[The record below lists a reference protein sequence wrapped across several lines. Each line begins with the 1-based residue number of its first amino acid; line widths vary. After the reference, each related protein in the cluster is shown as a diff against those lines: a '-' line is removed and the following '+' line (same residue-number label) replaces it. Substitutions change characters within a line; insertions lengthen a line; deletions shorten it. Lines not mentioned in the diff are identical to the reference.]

1 MQPPFYWWRKWLTNL
16 NLGVFAR
23 KVNIYIL
30 RTGIVGIVNV
40 VTLYFTGHYLGP
52 RPMGLIGFATS
63 FIQMFFMFSD
73 LGLGQAHIKRIS
85 EGKNVSYCTGTYLII
100 KSTLI
105 LILFVALTAYLLLK
119 KFYFQTQFNDPD
131 QERIIYLLLIPV
143 VLVQLSNIPLHT
155 FEARTESVKAS
166 LPLVISSLIKAPLI
180 VSVAVFGLGVYGLV
194 FARYVSGLVI
204 FLIAYKLLKDPI
216 KLPPKGYFKSYFV
229 FAYKVFFI
237 TILTQAA
244 LQIDKLLIGK
254 YVSIEAVG
262 VYVSALSIIAV
273 LNVIPNAV
281 GSLLFPT
288 ISRADSAGN
297 LDLIKNYTLLSE
309 KYIGMTVIPVAII
322 IFFFSKSI
330 IFLLVGPEFSD
341 AQIPLSILSFYFLIN
356 GLRKPY
362 ASLIAG
368 TDKMSLLALIST
380 ISVSVNILLNLLLI
394 PGNLYGISLGGL
406 GIKGAAIATL
416 TSGIVYSLL
425 CRIVVFR
432 ATGIKSNK
440 SVFIQYFAAIIMALS
455 LWLLN
460 RILPVD
466 NMKQLKMLFAL
477 CFYSAVGMFIFIIVL
492 VAFKEFTMKELALI
506 KKSISPAKMKE
517 YFKKEIKE

>member
-1 MQPPFYWWRKWLTNL
+1 M
-16 NLGVFAR
+16 FAR

-30 RTGIVGIVNV
+30 RTLIVGIVNV

-63 FIQMFFMFSD
+63 FIQIFFMFSD

-85 EGKNVSYCTGTYLII
+85 EGKNVSYCMGTYLII
-100 KSTLI
+100 KLTLI
-105 LILFVALTAYLLLK
+105 LILLFALIGFLLFK
-119 KFYFQTQFNDPD
+119 KHYFQAEFDDPD

-143 VLVQLSNIPLHT
+143 ILVQLSNIPLHT

-166 LPLVISSLIKAPLI
+166 LPLVLSSLIKAPFI
-180 VSVAVFGLGVYGLV
+180 VSVALFGLGVYGLV

-204 FLIAYKLLKDPI
+204 IVVAYRLLKDPI
-216 KLPPKGYFKSYFV
+216 KFPPKGYFRSYFI
-229 FAYKVFFI
+229 FAYKVFFV
-237 TILTQAA
+237 TILTQIA

-254 YVSIEAVG
+254 FVSVEAVG

-273 LNVIPNAV
+273 LNVIPNSV

-297 LDLIKNYTLLSE
+297 LDMIKDYTLLSE

-330 IFLLVGPEFSD
+330 IFLLVGPDFYD

-368 TDKMSLLALIST
+368 TDKMSLLALMST
-380 ISVSVNILLNLLLI
+380 ISVSVNIILNLLLI
-394 PGNLYGISLGGL
+394 PDCLFGIPLGGL
-406 GIKGAAIATL
+406 GIKGASIATL

-432 ATGIKSNK
+432 TTGIKSNK
-440 SVFIQYFAAIIMALS
+440 SVLIQYFAAFIMVLS
-455 LWLLN
+455 LYLLN
-460 RILPVD
+460 RIFPVD
-466 NMKQLKMLFAL
+466 NVKQFNMFFAL
-477 CFYSAVGMFIFIIVL
+477 CFNSAIGVL
-492 VAFKEFTMKELALI
+492 VFISILIVFKEISRTELELI
-506 KKSISPAKMKE
+506 KNSISPAKMKD